1 MQPSVLWK
9 VSGLQLRCLTAGEWP
24 TDDSVK
30 KKNGSKRKEG
40 ERSTVTL
47 LRKHSF
53 AQPIYLKS
61 GSVIYCKLKNK
72 TKTKTSHRLVQAVQT
87 TLTLI
92 KAIRWLNLIQCP
104 LWVLTARDIA
114 SGKSSVKTT
123 ARQVSTLEAHRRLGK
138 QTQRHRGVQS
148 AEWRC
153 NLSSKVS
160 ALFLPV
166 LFSAVRDVPLADEGG
181 NCSSVL
187 VPLRWCLYVSCGRC
201 SWLALWQPLWVCCC
215 CCWCCS
221 SWVSTFFSF
230 LWVCL
235 EECVSGKNCHGSW
248 QAVHWTGEWRAQ
260 EKEWNHCCSPS
271 HSSSWWIQQGSRWG
285 GPSLTGH
292 AGRSPHL
299 LYSSHSWGRCYGKM
313 LPLRGREAQSEPHSF
328 S

>member
-166 LFSAVRDVPLADEGG
+166 LFSAVRDVPLAFKKEG
-181 NCSSVL
+181 V
-187 VPLRWCLYVSCGRC
+187 
-201 SWLALWQPLWVCCC
+201 
-215 CCWCCS
+215 
-221 SWVSTFFSF
+221 
-230 LWVCL
+230 
-235 EECVSGKNCHGSW
+235 GK
-248 QAVHWTGEWRAQ
+248 
-260 EKEWNHCCSPS
+260 
-271 HSSSWWIQQGSRWG
+271 
-285 GPSLTGH
+285 
-292 AGRSPHL
+292 
-299 LYSSHSWGRCYGKM
+299 
-313 LPLRGREAQSEPHSF
+313 
-328 S
+328 